1 MTHEEIQAKKNT
13 EQCEHTEIQLAA
25 VAVAG
30 TVVAGV
36 AVAATALVEVA
47 ALIVFILYGGDPGLV
62 RQPHIP
68 V

>member
-1 MTHEEIQAKKNT
+1 M
-13 EQCEHTEIQLAA
+13 QLAA

-36 AVAATALVEVA
+36 AVAATALAEVV
-47 ALIVFILYGGDPGLV
+47 ALIAFILYGGDPGLV